1 MVDILWNKMSNAS
14 SATQSP
20 FTPLKRPDDDIRV
33 DLLLPHSHVKQ
44 AIVL

>member
-1 MVDILWNKMSNAS
+1 MVDILWNKISNAS

-20 FTPLKRPDDDIRV
+20 FTPLKRPDDIRV
-33 DLLLPHSHVKQ
+33 DLSLPHSHVKQ